1 MPSYFLSRSQYIH
14 VSILFIFKKNIYIY
28 MYVCGYGSWRTNVLY
43 WTFRFMA
50 LPWPTFMVRQGQPSI
65 SSFDDLPPIYIWL
78 LGTEVLPL
86 PPTIHTYRHIRIR
99 IYIYI
104 YLFMCIY
111 IYMYAYMCMYIR
123 MDHKDMHAYTHKHTL
138 HTYIHTYIHTY
149 MHTSRLWYTHSR
161 YIHMSMHVYRYA
173 Y

>member
-1 MPSYFLSRSQYIH
+1 
-14 VSILFIFKKNIYIY
+14 

-99 IYIYI
+99 IYIY
-104 YLFMCIY
+104 LFMCIY

-149 MHTSRLWYTHSR
+149 MHTSRLWYTHNR

>member
-1 MPSYFLSRSQYIH
+1 MVNLVLIWILWWILIIFNLSLAIHESIGFTRTAPAYIQSYSRSRPLCRRTSSLAPNTYMW
-14 VSILFIFKKNIYIY
+14 VFYLSLKNIYIY

-99 IYIYI
+99 IYIYLFI
-104 YLFMCIY
+104 YVYIY
-111 IYMYAYMCMYIR
+111 IHVCIHVYV
-123 MDHKDMHAYTHKHTL
+123 
-138 HTYIHTYIHTY
+138 HTYGP
-149 MHTSRLWYTHSR
+149 
-161 YIHMSMHVYRYA
+161 
-173 Y
+173 